1 MIGDNLKEAR
11 KSRNLTLTDLANR
24 IGVTE
29 GHLSKLERN
38 LLEPSLPMLRALTD
52 ALGLTA
58 SEVFLPEKEERV
70 FVVKKIDRPTVQF
83 ANLAAPCEILT
94 PCMWRGHTV
103 LEAEALRMRVPA
115 GSNICNDN
123 ISFDYDEFIYIAN
136 GELEYRY
143 GDEVAHIRKGGGIF
157 VPRRTAHRIRNM
169 GEEPADIIWI
179 ARTTSSDANPPP
191 KAKDGVGYIVRGNA
205 GDAVRGNAGDAVR
218 GNAGNAE
225 QSNGESA
232 EKSNAKR
239 TEQENKA
246 CVGDD
251 ALNRLSQ
258 LKFLGERIR
267 NLRTERGL
275 SVSKFAAQIGM
286 TAAYVSKTERNLL
299 EPSLPVL
306 RRVAE
311 FFGVEMAYLFAD
323 VFPADVLIS
332 DERDDSRVFMLP
344 DSRVRLTAMTPSYL
358 SHGGRPGL
366 FTLRAQL
373 GAGKTDTDGFA
384 IHDYMEFTTVLT
396 GVIEYRSDGNVYR
409 CEAGDSIYIERN
421 VPHQMYNP
429 GDGDCTMLVALGSI
443 AR

>member
-11 KSRNLTLTDLANR
+11 KSRNLTLTGLANR
-24 IGVTE
+24 IGVTA

-58 SEVFLPEKEERV
+58 SEVFLPEKEERI
-70 FVVKKIDRPTVQF
+70 FVVRKVDRPVVRF
-83 ANLAAPCEILT
+83 ANLAAPCEMLT

-103 LEAEALRMRVPA
+103 FEAEALRMSVPA
-115 GSNICNDN
+115 GSNLCNDN
-123 ISFDYDEFIYIAN
+123 MSFDYDEFIYIES

-143 GDEVAHIRKGGGIF
+143 GDEVALLRKGGGIF
-157 VPRRTAHRIRNM
+157 VPRRTAHRIHNR
-169 GEEPADIIWI
+169 GKEPADIIWI
-179 ARTTSSDANPPP
+179 AKTTAPDVDPSP
-191 KAKDGVGYIVRGNA
+191 KTRINAEGVGRG
-205 GDAVRGNAGDAVR
+205 D
-218 GNAGNAE
+218 AGNAD
-225 QSNGESA
+225 A
-232 EKSNAKR
+232 ENAELNTAGGDEREDRKR
-239 TEQENKA
+239 
-246 CVGDD
+246 VGDD

-286 TAAYVSKTERNLL
+286 TAAYVSKIERNLL

-332 DERDDSRVFMLP
+332 DEQDDSRVFILP
-344 DSRVRLTAMTPSYL
+344 DSKVRLTAMTPSFL
-358 SHGGRPGL
+358 SHGGKPGL
-366 FTLRAQL
+366 FTMRAQL
-373 GAGKTDTDGFA
+373 GAGETDTEGFA
-384 IHDYMEFTTVLT
+384 VHDYMEFATVLT
-396 GVIEYRSDGNVYR
+396 GIVEYRADGNVYR

-421 VPHQMYNP
+421 VPHQLYNP